1 MRYEIIELVFFPCLF
16 KKKMVLD
23 KQTIKIKLN
32 IWLINEVQKSA
43 WKNKPGYH
51 TYFIVLLAS
60 MHCYYTSFAENCIPF
75 TILNLLCVSSY
86 FQSNY
91 YILEICIREI
101 ILHILWCAV
110 ACSSN
115 WSTFSTYES
124 TNFIWFYCFSRCN
137 YLFSV
142 FWFY

>member
-1 MRYEIIELVFFPCLF
+1 MKCRRVYGIKTWLPQ
-16 KKKMVLD
+16 VL
-23 KQTIKIKLN
+23 K
-32 IWLINEVQKSA
+32 
-43 WKNKPGYH
+43 
-51 TYFIVLLAS
+51 VLLAP

-115 WSTFSTYES
+115 
-124 TNFIWFYCFSRCN
+124 
-137 YLFSV
+137 
-142 FWFY
+142 